1 MTEIRST
8 PAPLTRIDP
17 APKPISR
24 SEPESMPVT
33 PAHSSA
39 KSGVERRRNPDRRGR
54 RGNQGP
60 MDRRTGADRRRHTVD
75 ISV

>member
-1 MTEIRST
+1 MIDIRNI

-24 SEPESMPVT
+24 SEPEAMP
-33 PAHSSA
+33 SA
-39 KSGVERRRNPDRRGR
+39 RVNTDAKPGVERRRNPDRRGR
-54 RGNQGP
+54 RVGKGP